1 MSCLTIDISD
11 IKTKTPLNA
20 LSRISAYQQQEA
32 DPSLISQKLEKAAQH
47 KQKLLEL
54 RRQQKA
60 EFEQRKK
67 EAHAALIQE
76 NINSP
81 FKFKL
86 RLLTKVEDNALEK
99 HLEHQKQVIETR
111 HS

>member
-1 MSCLTIDISD
+1 MTVDVDEL
-11 IKTKTPLNA
+11 A
-20 LSRISAYQQQEA
+20 EGLS
-32 DPSLISQKLEKAAQH
+32 
-47 KQKLLEL
+47 
-54 RRQQKA
+54 
-60 EFEQRKK
+60 EFEQKKK

-99 HLEHQKQVIETR
+99 HLKH
-111 HS
+111 